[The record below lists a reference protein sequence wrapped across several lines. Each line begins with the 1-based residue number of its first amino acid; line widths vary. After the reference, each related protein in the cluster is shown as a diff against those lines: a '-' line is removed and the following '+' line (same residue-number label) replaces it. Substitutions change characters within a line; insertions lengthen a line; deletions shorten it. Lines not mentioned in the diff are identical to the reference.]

1 MLKKYQINHICLAG
15 GLFLNCL
22 LNHKILEKYSDITLH
37 ICPAAGD
44 DGQSIGAAYI
54 AYQYFADKKLK
65 KINTTSIPYLG
76 ISYSN
81 QQIKEALEKR
91 HISYQYYENI
101 NDLCKI
107 IASEIYNN
115 KIIGFFTDRS
125 EIGPRALCH
134 RSILANA
141 TWDGMKDYIN
151 KKVKHRENFRPFAP
165 VIMEEFEQ
173 QYFNIKQ
180 DSPYML
186 LAPTVMPEYA
196 PLIPSVVHVDQT
208 ARVQSVNKE
217 NNPFIYELIKNFYEL
232 SGIPVLLN
240 TSFNDNGEPIVETPQ
255 DAINTFLTTEIDILV
270 LEHFIIYK

>member
-1 MLKKYQINHICLAG
+1 MNKKYFLAAMYLRLSRDDSDVG
-15 GLFLNCL
+15 GEMC
-22 LNHKILEKYSDITLH
+22 I
-37 ICPAAGD
+37 
-44 DGQSIGAAYI
+44 
-54 AYQYFADKKLK
+54 
-65 KINTTSIPYLG
+65 
-76 ISYSN
+76 
-81 QQIKEALEKR
+81 R
-91 HISYQYYENI
+91 
-101 NDLCKI
+101 
-107 IASEIYNN
+107 
-115 KIIGFFTDRS
+115 DRS

-240 TSFNDNGEPIVETPQ
+240 TSFNEDVYKRQ
-255 DAINTFLTTEIDILV
+255 DQPEDIYQS
-270 LEHFIIYK
+270 I